1 MKAIYETILADPRY
15 QANIQY
21 GKPRRGHAEGTVKAH
36 ITDLEANLETL
47 VAQGLVGVDSE
58 RYWKLRVLIHV
69 HDSFKM
75 EAKRDSAILDPQSH
89 ASLAREYLA
98 QYTSDADLLQIVQ
111 FHDVGFAI
119 YRKLENTGRFD
130 EQRLWDAITPIQDL
144 DLFLLFAIID
154 ACTPSKG
161 RKMIR
166 WLVVN
171 VTEHFPDLTTIRVEQ
186 ILPGPDTVDGSW

>member
-1 MKAIYETILADPRY
+1 MKEIYETILADPRY
-15 QANIQY
+15 HANIQY
-21 GKPRRGHAEGTVKAH
+21 GAPRRGHAEGTVQAH
-36 ITDLEANLETL
+36 IADLEVNLATL
-47 VAQGLVGVDSE
+47 VAQGKVEADSE
-58 RYWKLRVLIHV
+58 RYWKLRGLIHV

-89 ASLAREYLA
+89 ASLACAYLA
-98 QYTSDADLLQIVQ
+98 QYTTDDTLLQITQ
-111 FHDVGFAI
+111 FHDIGFAI

-166 WLVVN
+166 WMVAN
-171 VTEHFPDLTTIRVEQ
+171 VTERFPDLTTVRVEQ
-186 ILPGPDTVDGSW
+186 ILPGPDTVNGSW